1 MVRFLED
8 HFTDTM
14 PAGAEETAAVL
25 DLGTGNGQLLL
36 AVWAGGFRGPM
47 TGLDYSK
54 ASVEFAAKVVQ
65 KEVQELADDGEEEEA
80 EAMKSRFTF
89 RHADFLAEDNWNEAK
104 EKWDVVLDKGTLDAI
119 ALADTKYSVKIE
131 SGDGSEAV
139 AKTGVQVYPVKVAA
153 MLAPGTGLFLITSCN
168 FTEPE
173 LVALMEGSGLFEKA
187 GRVEYPAFWYGG
199 VKGQTVSTV
208 AFKLK
213 E

>member
-8 HFTDTM
+8 HFTETM
-14 PAGAEETAAVL
+14 PGSEETASFL

-36 AVWAGGFRGPM
+36 AVWAAGFRGPM

-54 ASVEFAAKVVQ
+54 ASVEFADKVVLQ
-65 KEVQELADDGEEEEA
+65 EVKEMEDEGDEEEA
-80 EAMKSRFTF
+80 EAMRTAFEF
-89 RHADFLAEDNWNEAK
+89 RHADFLASDEWNQDK
-104 EKWDVVLDKGTLDAI
+104 RKWDVVLDKGTLDAI
-119 ALADTKYSVKIE
+119 ALADTKYPVTSN
-131 SGDGSEAV
+131 SEETQ
-139 AKTGVQVYPVKVAA
+139 KTGVQVYPVKVAA
-153 MLAPGTGLFLITSCN
+153 MLTPETGLFLITSCN

-173 LVALMEGSGLFEKA
+173 LGSLMEGSGLFEKV

-208 AFKLK
+208 AFKLR